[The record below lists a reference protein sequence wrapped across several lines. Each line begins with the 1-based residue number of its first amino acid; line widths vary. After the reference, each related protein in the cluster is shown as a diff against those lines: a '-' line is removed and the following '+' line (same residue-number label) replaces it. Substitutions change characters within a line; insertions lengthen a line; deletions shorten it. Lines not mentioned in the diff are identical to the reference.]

1 MADQQPAADGGAWD
15 QFWDEIRAGGR
26 TETIRGVTVRV
37 PTDIPLAVERRM
49 EELADSSALED
60 VAELVAGIFGA
71 DVLDQWIDAGM
82 GMIEFKTVVAWGMA
96 QGTGQDIGFRDAYER
111 IRAADEGKPPGPNRA
126 ARRAASKKP
135 SAASGGRSKRTSS
148 ANTRSTPAA

>member
-1 MADQQPAADGGAWD
+1 MAGQQPAADGGAWD
-15 QFWDEIRAGGR
+15 AFWDDIRARGH

-71 DVLDQWIDAGM
+71 DVLSQWIDAGM
-82 GMIEFKTVVAWGMA
+82 GMIEFKTLIAWGMA
-96 QGTGQDIGFRDAYER
+96 QGTGQDISFREAYER
-111 IRAADEGKPPGPNRA
+111 IRAADEGKAPAPNRA
-126 ARRAASKKP
+126 QRRAASKKP
-135 SAASGGRSKRTSS
+135 SASSGGRSKRTSS
-148 ANTRSTPAA
+148 ASTASTRAA

>member
-1 MADQQPAADGGAWD
+1 MSEQQPDSGAWD
-15 QFWDEIRAGGR
+15 AFWDEIRAGGR

-49 EELADSSALED
+49 EELQDSSAMED
-60 VAELVAGIFGA
+60 VAELVAKIFGA

-82 GMIEFKTVVAWGMA
+82 GMLEFKTVIAWGMA
-96 QGTGQDIGFRDAYER
+96 QGTGQDISFRDAYER
-111 IRAADEGKPPGPNRA
+111 IRAADEGKAPAGANRA

-135 SAASGGRSKRTSS
+135 SGSSGGRSKPTSS
-148 ANTRSTPAA
+148 ASTRSTRAA